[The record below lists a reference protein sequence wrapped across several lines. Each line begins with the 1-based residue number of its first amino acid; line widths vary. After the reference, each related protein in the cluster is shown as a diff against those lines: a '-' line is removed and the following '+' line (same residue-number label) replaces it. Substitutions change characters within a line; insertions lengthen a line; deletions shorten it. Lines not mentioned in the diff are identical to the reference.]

1 MSPKRCLFCRED
13 SSSSVSVEHIVPE
26 SLGNTTMVL
35 PRGFVCDRCNNYF
48 ARKVEGPFLN
58 SPAMLALRHLE
69 AVGNKRGRIPGMDVV
84 LDNGMPGRLER
95 YPRLP
100 IPFSLQVDASDLA
113 RLGPDTATWPRGAM
127 FASPEKPPTTRDV
140 ARFVAK
146 AGLEHLV
153 HRNLGFPEGLE
164 SIFGAPELELCRRFA
179 RYGAGPKE
187 WGVRVERIY
196 DSNHL
201 FEENLPNYQ
210 RVWEMDL
217 LIPSDRESALF
228 AMSIF
233 GLEFAINLVDP
244 DLSPYDRWRRMAKAS
259 SLLYPEGLPPDL
271 RPSQ

>member
-113 RLGPDTATWPRGAM
+113 RLGPDTATRCSPAQRSPRRLGTL
-127 FASPEKPPTTRDV
+127 P
-140 ARFVAK
+140 
-146 AGLEHLV
+146 GL
-153 HRNLGFPEGLE
+153 
-164 SIFGAPELELCRRFA
+164 
-179 RYGAGPKE
+179 
-187 WGVRVERIY
+187 W
-196 DSNHL
+196 
-201 FEENLPNYQ
+201 Q
-210 RVWEMDL
+210 RPAW
-217 LIPSDRESALF
+217 ST
-228 AMSIF
+228 
-233 GLEFAINLVDP
+233 
-244 DLSPYDRWRRMAKAS
+244 
-259 SLLYPEGLPPDL
+259 
-271 RPSQ
+271 